1 MHEVRPVGLENN
13 QIIVSVVFS
22 NLSVQLVKE
31 LDFSVSDSS
40 SIKLMKTVSKVFYSD
55 ILLSSPS
62 FRHTS
67 FNQLL
72 LIYVMLIFVYRILI
86 IMV

>member
-1 MHEVRPVGLENN
+1 MRPVGLENN

-31 LDFSVSDSS
+31 LDLSVSDSS

-62 FRHTS
+62 FRQTS